1 MYENWDI
8 STIIFLMGL
17 LYSPIAFVHMVIVY
31 KVSKSNKKCTT
42 FIIQLRVIYIFYDN
56 NIYIYTTFKG

>member
-8 STIIFLMGL
+8 STIIFLMSL

-31 KVSKSNKKCTT
+31 RVGKSIKECMP
-42 FIIQLRVIYIFYDN
+42 FIIQLIVIYVYSMI
-56 NIYIYTTFKG
+56 IVYIHATFKG

>member
-17 LYSPIAFVHMVIVY
+17 LYSPIAFIHMVIVY
-31 KVSKSNKKCTT
+31 RVSKSIKECVS
-42 FIIQLRVIYIFYDN
+42 FIIQLIVIYVYSMIIVYMH
-56 NIYIYTTFKG
+56 TTFKG

>member
-1 MYENWDI
+1 MYDNWDI

-31 KVSKSNKKCTT
+31 KVSKSIKECVP
-42 FIIQLRVIYIFYDN
+42 FIIQLTVIYVYSMI
-56 NIYIYTTFKG
+56 IVYIHTTFKG